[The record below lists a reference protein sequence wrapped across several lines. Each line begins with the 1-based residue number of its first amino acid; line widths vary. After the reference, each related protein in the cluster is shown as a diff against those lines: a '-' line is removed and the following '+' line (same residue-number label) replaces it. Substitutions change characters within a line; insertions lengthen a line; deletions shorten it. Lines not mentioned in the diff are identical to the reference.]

1 MCKGTQLFF
10 IATVNS
16 SVQWLHNSSLSSAT
30 TSVHSTI
37 LTLHRLS
44 QLFWT
49 AISCCAIASI
59 TQSYCCIASV
69 LSIILPL
76 HQFTQPTILRYIR
89 SFNYSVIASI
99 HWNILRHIRSS
110 NYSVIASIHWN
121 ILRHISTLNYFVIAS
136 IHSTILRYIRSFNY
150 SVIASIHWNILRY
163 IGTLN
168 YFVIASMHQCIN
180 ALNYC
185 ALHPFIQLFC
195 HCINSLNYSA
205 LHLSIRLFWITS
217 NTLTHLSTNN
227 KNLILDKPCITSR

>member
-76 HQFTQPTILRYIR
+76 HQFTQPTILRHIR
-89 SFNYSVIASI
+89 SF
-99 HWNILRHIRSS
+99 